1 MKKITFTL
9 LLTLISIVS
18 KAQNLSMSELLSLL
32 GKDVSYVEEFLSEK
46 GWEFRKIHTFPESH
60 NIALISFDYGRAIYD
75 SNRAESFLDCSFSP
89 SSLTVVFLSIQV
101 NNNEDYLE
109 YMKAI
114 KRYGCKLIS
123 SSYTDEGLM
132 KIYKGNTKMFGIT
145 TATTKDKDD
154 PDKIINYWNFVIM
167 SNKTYYEY
175 YSSPEEQEYEE

>member
-18 KAQNLSMSELLSLL
+18 KAQNLSMSELISLL

-60 NIALISFDYGRAIYD
+60 NISLISFDYGRAIYD

-89 SSLTVVFLSIQV
+89 SSLTVVALSIQV

-145 TATTKDKDD
+145 TATMKDKDA
-154 PDKIINYWNFVIM
+154 PDKMVNYWNFIIT
-167 SNKTYYEY
+167 SNKIFDEHYQ
-175 YSSPEEQEYEE
+175 QEYEE

>member
-9 LLTLISIVS
+9 LLILISIVS

-32 GKDVSYVEEFLSEK
+32 GKDVSYVEEFLTEK

-60 NIALISFDYGRAIYD
+60 NISLISFDYGRAIYD

-89 SSLTVVFLSIQV
+89 SSLTVVALSIQV

-123 SSYTDEGLM
+123 SSYTDAGLM
-132 KIYKGNTKMFGIT
+132 KIYKGNTKMIRIT
-145 TATTKDKDD
+145 TATMKDKDA
-154 PDKIINYWNFVIM
+154 PDKMVNYWNFIIT
-167 SNKTYYEY
+167 SNKIFDEHYQ
-175 YSSPEEQEYEE
+175 QEYEE

>member
-9 LLTLISIVS
+9 LLILISIVS

-60 NIALISFDYGRAIYD
+60 NIALISFDYGRAIYNSD
-75 SNRAESFLDCSFSP
+75 RAESFLDCSFSP
-89 SSLTVVFLSIQV
+89 SSLTVVVLSIQV

-145 TATTKDKDD
+145 TATTKDKDA
-154 PDKIINYWNFVIM
+154 PDKMVNYWNFIIT
-167 SNKTYYEY
+167 SNKIFDEHYQ
-175 YSSPEEQEYEE
+175 QEYEE

>member
-9 LLTLISIVS
+9 LLILISIVS

-46 GWEFRKIHTFPESH
+46 GWEFRKR
-60 NIALISFDYGRAIYD
+60 AL
-75 SNRAESFLDCSFSP
+75 SFLDCSFSP

-154 PDKIINYWNFVIM
+154 PDKIVNYWNFVIM